1 MRKVSLLLFMAV
13 TVALISCNNSKEASI
28 SEQYHLDKK
37 FWDQHDYSNAVN
49 KIKYGGEANKPAF
62 DNELAPVLNKMLD
75 MNNISVVMEDESLGI
90 EHRSDFGNAIFDEWR
105 DLREAYHGKDE
116 QDMFKYPTEL
126 VEILKFGL
134 GFQQYYFKLG
144 NDKVRIEEDD
154 VDKQEVKRVVR
165 HNLGAMVSNYNL
177 YLDYMDYEESFTD
190 PALNSY
196 AEGIDRYFP
205 QLMEKFPNA
214 SYNSMQKKAAAML
227 KKTEHAE
234 VKQSLEILI
243 QQIKDHKQMKKEQKQ
258 QAETEQQ
265 A

>member
-1 MRKVSLLLFMAV
+1 MRKASLLLFMAAI
-13 TVALISCNNSKEASI
+13 VALISCNNSKETSI

-37 FWDQHDYSNAVN
+37 LWDQHDYSNAVN

-90 EHRSDFGNAIFDEWR
+90 EHRSDFGNAIFEEWR
-105 DLREAYHGKDE
+105 HLREAYHGKDE
-116 QDMFKYPTEL
+116 QDMFKHPMEL

-134 GFQQYYFKLG
+134 GFQQYYFQMA
-144 NDKVRIEEDD
+144 NDKVRIDEDD

-177 YLDYMDYEESFTD
+177 YLDYMDYEQSFTD
-190 PALNSY
+190 PALKAF

-205 QLMEKFPNA
+205 QLLKIFPNA
-214 SYNSMQKKAAAML
+214 NYYKMQKKATAML
-227 KKTEHAE
+227 KKTEHAD
-234 VKQSLEILI
+234 VKHSLEILI

-258 QAETEQQ
+258 QAETEPQ